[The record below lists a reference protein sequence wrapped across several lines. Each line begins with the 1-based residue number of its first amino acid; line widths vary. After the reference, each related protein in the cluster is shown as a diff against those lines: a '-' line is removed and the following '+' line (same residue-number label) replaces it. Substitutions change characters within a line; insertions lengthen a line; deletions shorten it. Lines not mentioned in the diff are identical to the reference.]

1 MKKDS
6 FALRP
11 PMGWNSYDYYD
22 TTVDEKAVRA
32 NADYM
37 SKHLKSHGW
46 EYVVIDI
53 QWYAHKPGTQRERF
67 QYIPFSEL
75 EMDGYGRLLP
85 DPERFPSSKDGAG
98 FKPLADYIHS
108 LGLKFGIHIMRG
120 LPRMA
125 AHLHLPVLGTDT
137 TANEIAEANSIC
149 PWNPDMYGVDY
160 RQPGA
165 QAYYDS
171 ILDLYAQ
178 WGVDF
183 IKCDDICVTAAGRRG
198 FFPRSEE
205 IRMLAQAIEHCGRN
219 IVLSLSPGGALLSES
234 WTYARYANMWRIT
247 GDFWDAWP
255 QLFTMFERCEQWQD
269 HVRPGRWPDCDMLP
283 LGKVGRGF
291 GNERD
296 TGFNPEEQK
305 TMLTLWNIFR
315 SPLMLGAELT
325 LLDQET
331 LALITNDGILRMGIH
346 GTDPHQISRSRE
358 EAVWTSRDDE
368 TGEIYAALFNLS
380 EEERSVSVSLDEL
393 ECAAGD
399 AVELW
404 TGNAVQA
411 DGCLTAVLP
420 PHGTAAY
427 RLKAKK

>member
-1 MKKDS
+1 MKKDT

-37 SKHLKSHGW
+37 AKHLKDHGW

-53 QWYAHKPGTQRERF
+53 QWYAHNPGTQRERF
-67 QYIPFSEL
+67 QYIPFSKL
-75 EMDGYGRLLP
+75 EMDDYGRLLP
-85 DPERFPSSKDGAG
+85 DPDRFPSSVGGAG

-120 LPRMA
+120 IPRMA
-125 AHLHLPVLGTDT
+125 AHLHLPVLGTTT

-160 RQPGA
+160 RQYGA
-165 QAYYDS
+165 QEYYDS
-171 ILDLYAQ
+171 ILALYAE

-183 IKCDDICVTAAGRRG
+183 IKCDDICVTSAGRRG

-205 IRMLAQAIEHCGRN
+205 IRMLSTAIEHCGRE

-234 WTYARYANMWRIT
+234 WTYARWANMWRIT

-269 HVRPGRWPDCDMLP
+269 HVKPGRWPDCDMLP

-291 GNERD
+291 GQERD
-296 TGFNPEEQK
+296 TGFNRDEQK
-305 TMLTLWNIFR
+305 TMLTLWAIFR

-325 LLDQET
+325 MLDDET
-331 LALITNDGILRMGIH
+331 LSYITNDDILRMNIFGQ
-346 GTDPHQISRSRE
+346 DAHQVARSASF
-358 EAVWTSRDDE
+358 AVWTSRDSE
-368 TGEIYAALFNLS
+368 TGEVYAALFNLS
-380 EEERSVSVSLDEL
+380 DEESTVSVSLSEL
-393 ECAAGD
+393 EAD
-399 AVELW
+399 ASSAKELW
-404 TGNAVQA
+404 TGKTCAVS
-411 DGCLTAVLP
+411 DTLCAVLP
-420 PHGTAAY
+420 PHGAAAF
-427 RLKAKK
+427 RLAK